1 MVVWFREIVEGG
13 IIKMGSLRGR
23 GIISEKSWSEWIV
36 AGEVKL
42 CVQGNKYTYLGKCEK
57 LKDYFWKIGEGRGGE
72 GEWIYMVI
80 IRKRN
85 VFDFLI

>member
-1 MVVWFREIVEGG
+1 MAGKIDRKVVVWFREIVEGG

-42 CVQGNKYTYLGKCEK
+42 CAQGNKYTYLGKCEK
-57 LKDYFWKIGEGRGGE
+57 LKDYFWKIGEGRGG
-72 GEWIYMVI
+72 GKGNGFIW
-80 IRKRN
+80 
-85 VFDFLI
+85 

>member
-1 MVVWFREIVEGG
+1 MAGKIGRKVVVWFREIVEGG

-36 AGEVKL
+36 AGVVKL

-57 LKDYFWKIGEGRGGE
+57 LKDYFWKIGEGRGGK
-72 GEWIYMVI
+72 GNGFIW
-80 IRKRN
+80 
-85 VFDFLI
+85 